1 MQTRHMRISRFV
13 LTIIVV
19 VAAILAVKFMLTYEA
34 VGKGDSDGINPQGSE
49 NKSNSNNKTGYG
61 TNETL
66 NLLLLGLDDNETR
79 ADVIMMI
86 NYSPQKQKMNVLSI
100 PRDTKVVLNGRNEKI
115 NALYGIGMESLMI
128 NAVEKITKIK
138 VDYYLTLNFK
148 GFREIVDKLDGVII
162 DVPIDMKYDDPVQN
176 LHIDIKKGEQ
186 LLDGEKAEQFVR
198 YRKGNHKGEGYD
210 NADIGRISMQHMFI
224 KEFIA
229 QKLKLKYIS
238 KAYEIFLILR
248 KSIDTNIK
256 PGDISMYAGDIMRIE
271 ENGIY
276 VFTAQGESI
285 EIGGIWYY
293 ICDIYNTRDIVEKEF
308 YP

>member
-256 PGDISMYAGDIMRIE
+256 PGDISMYAGDIMRME

>member
-1 MQTRHMRISRFV
+1 MRISRFV

-256 PGDISMYAGDIMRIE
+256 PGDISMYAGDIMRME